1 MIIIRYLVRETLKSQ
16 LAILF
21 ILLLIFFC
29 QKLVKILGAAVDGE
43 IPTNLVLSLLGL
55 GVPEMAQLILPLSLF
70 LGLLMTLGKL
80 YTESEITVMHAC
92 GLSKAVLV
100 KAAMVLA
107 LFTGII
113 AAVNV
118 MWAGPW
124 SSRHQDEVLAEAK
137 ANPGMAALAQGQ
149 FQQATDGNSV
159 LFIESVDGSRFN
171 DVFLAQLRPKGNAR
185 PSVVVADSGQLSQ
198 RKDGSQIV
206 TLDKGTRF
214 EGTALLRDFRIT
226 DFQNYQAIIGHQ
238 AVTLD
243 PTDTEQMNMRT
254 LINTD
259 NDRARAELHWRIT
272 LVFTVFMMALM
283 VVPLSVVNPRQG
295 RVLSMLPAMLL
306 YLVFFL
312 LQTSIKSNGGK
323 GKIDPVVWTW
333 VVNGFYLLLALALNV
348 WDTVPMRRIRA
359 RFVRKGAV

>member
-1 MIIIRYLVRETLKSQ
+1 MRETLKSQ

-29 QKLVKILGAAVDGE
+29 QKLVRILGAAVDGE

-107 LFTGII
+107 LFTGIV

-149 FQQATDGNSV
+149 FQQATDGSSV
-159 LFIESVDGSRFN
+159 LFIESVSGSRFN
-171 DVFLAQLRPKGNAR
+171 DVFLAQIRTKGNAR

-198 RKDGSQIV
+198 RKDGSQVV
-206 TLDKGTRF
+206 TLNQGTRF

-238 AVTLD
+238 NVALD
-243 PTDTEQMNMRT
+243 PTDTEQMDMRT
-254 LINTD
+254 LMNTD
-259 NDRARAELHWRIT
+259 TNRARAELHWRLT

-323 GKIDPVVWTW
+323 GKLDPMIWMW
-333 VVNGFYLLLALALNV
+333 VVNGLYLLLAVVLNL
-348 WDTVPMRRIRA
+348 WDSVPMRRMRA

>member
-29 QKLVKILGAAVDGE
+29 QKLVRILGAAVDGE

-92 GLSKAVLV
+92 GLSKTVLI
-100 KAAMVLA
+100 KAAMILA

-149 FQQATDGNSV
+149 FQQATDGNAV
-159 LFIESVDGSRFN
+159 LFIESVDGSSFK

-185 PSVVVADSGQLSQ
+185 PSVVVADSGQLAQ
-198 RKDGSQIV
+198 NKDGSQVV
-206 TLDKGTRF
+206 TLNEGTRF
-214 EGTALLRDFRIT
+214 EGTAMLRDFRIT

-238 AVTLD
+238 AVALD
-243 PTDTEQMNMRT
+243 PDDTEQMDMRT
-254 LINTD
+254 LWNTH
-259 NDRARAELHWRIT
+259 NDRASAELHWRFT

-312 LQTSIKSNGGK
+312 LQTSLKSNGGK
-323 GKIDPVVWTW
+323 GKLDPMIWMW
-333 VVNGFYLLLALALNV
+333 AVNLLYLALAIMLNL
-348 WDTVPMRRIRA
+348 WDTLPVRRIRA
-359 RFVRKGAV
+359 RFMHKGAV

>member
-1 MIIIRYLVRETLKSQ
+1 METLKSQ

-107 LFTGII
+107 LFTAIV
-113 AAVNV
+113 AAINV

-171 DVFLAQLRPKGNAR
+171 NVFLAQIRPKGNAR

-198 RKDGSQIV
+198 RKDGSQVV
-206 TLDKGTRF
+206 TLNKGTRF
-214 EGTALLRDFRIT
+214 EGTAMLRDFRIT
-226 DFQNYQAIIGHQ
+226 DFLNYQAIIGHQ

-243 PTDTEQMNMRT
+243 PSDTEQMDMRT
-254 LINTD
+254 LWNTD
-259 NDRARAELHWRIT
+259 SVHASAELHWRIT
-272 LVFTVFMMALM
+272 LIFAVFMMALM

-312 LQTSIKSNGGK
+312 LQTSIRSNGAK
-323 GKIDPVVWTW
+323 GKIDPMLWTW
-333 VVNGFYLLLALALNV
+333 VVNGSYLLLAVALNM
-348 WDTVPMRRIRA
+348 WDTVPMRRVRA
-359 RFVRKGAV
+359 RFMHKGAV

>member
-1 MIIIRYLVRETLKSQ
+1 MRETLKSQ

>member
-29 QKLVKILGAAVDGE
+29 QKLVRILGAAVDGD

-70 LGLLMTLGKL
+70 LGLLMTFGKL
-80 YTESEITVMHAC
+80 YTDSEITVMHAC

-100 KAAMVLA
+100 KAAMVLVI
-107 LFTGII
+107 FTGIL

-159 LFIESVDGSRFN
+159 LFIESVSGSNFH

-198 RKDGSQIV
+198 RKDGSQVV
-206 TLDKGTRF
+206 TLTKGTRF

-226 DFQNYQAIIGHQ
+226 DFQGYQAIVGHQ
-238 AVTLD
+238 AVALD
-243 PTDTEQMNMRT
+243 PDDTEQMDMRT
-254 LINTD
+254 LMHTD
-259 NDRARAELHWRIT
+259 TSRASAELHWRLT
-272 LVFTVFMMALM
+272 LIFAVFVMALM

-312 LQTSIKSNGGK
+312 VQTSLKSNGGK
-323 GKIDPVVWTW
+323 GKLDPMIWMW
-333 VVNGFYLLLALALNV
+333 AVNLLYLALAVALNL
-348 WDTVPMRRIRA
+348 WDTVTMRRIRA
-359 RFVRKGAV
+359 RFVRKGAL